1 MSWHS
6 DDLDRKTGGLPLEPW
21 TDDEGLADALREA
34 LREVELLD
42 RVAAAGRAAFVTHRR
57 ELSERD
63 ALSLELFLLTLVHD
77 SELVGGPA
85 GVRDRSGATSRT
97 LVFEGDGVGV
107 EVELKDG
114 QVEGQLVPA
123 EPGRV
128 TVRLPDGDA
137 AVVDTD
143 EVGWFHVDARPH
155 GPVRLV
161 CQSARGTCVTE
172 WLSW

>member
-6 DDLDRKTGGLPLEPW
+6 DDGSTTADDARAAAW
-21 TDDEGLADALREA
+21 TDDDGLAAALGDALREA
-34 LREVELLD
+34 DVAD
-42 RVAAAGRAAFVTHRR
+42 RVAAAGRTAFAAHRR
-57 ELSERD
+57 EVAERD
-63 ALSLELFLLTLVHD
+63 DLALELFLLTLVHD

-85 GVRDRSGATSRT
+85 GVRDRAGSTSRT

-107 EVELKDG
+107 EVELQEG

-123 EPGRV
+123 QPGRV
-128 TVRLPDGDA
+128 TVRRPEGDV
-137 AVVDTD
+137 AVVETD

-161 CQSARGTCVTE
+161 CESAAGTCVTQ

>member
-6 DDLDRKTGGLPLEPW
+6 DDGSGTTADRTVEVWP
-21 TDDEGLADALREA
+21 DDDRLAEELGDALRDA
-34 LREVELLD
+34 ELAE
-42 RVAAAGRAAFVTHRR
+42 RVAAAGRAALAAHRR
-57 ELSERD
+57 EAAERD
-63 ALSLELFLLTLVHD
+63 DLALELFLLTLVHD
-77 SELVGGPA
+77 SELAGGPV
-85 GVRDRSGATSRT
+85 GVRDRSGSTSRT

-107 EVELKDG
+107 EVELQDG

-123 EPGRV
+123 QAGRV
-128 TVRLPDGDA
+128 TVRRPDGDV

-143 EVGWFHVDARPH
+143 EVGWFHLDARPH

-161 CQSARGTCVTE
+161 CESTRGTCVTE

>member
-6 DDLDRKTGGLPLEPW
+6 DDGSATAGDGHVDAW
-21 TDDEGLADALREA
+21 ADDERLAAALGEAVREA
-34 LREVELLD
+34 DVAD
-42 RVAAAGRAAFVTHRR
+42 RVASAARTAFAAHRR
-57 ELSERD
+57 EVAERD
-63 ALSLELFLLTLVHD
+63 DLALELFLLTLVHD
-77 SELVGGPA
+77 SELVGGPS
-85 GVRDRSGATSRT
+85 GVRDRSGSTPRT

-107 EVELKDG
+107 EVELREG

-123 EPGRV
+123 QPGRV
-128 TVRLPDGDA
+128 TVRRPDGDV
-137 AVVDTD
+137 AVVETD

-161 CQSARGTCVTE
+161 CESAAGTCMTQ